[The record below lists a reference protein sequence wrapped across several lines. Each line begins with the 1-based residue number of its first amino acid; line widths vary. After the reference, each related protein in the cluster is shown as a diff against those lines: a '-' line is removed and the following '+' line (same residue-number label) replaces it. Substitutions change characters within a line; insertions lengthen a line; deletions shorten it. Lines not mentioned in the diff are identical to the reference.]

1 MHYQAA
7 LFFDVGGVLLTNGWD
22 TAARDRA
29 IARFGLEANDF
40 HTRHGMVKTAF
51 ETGRLNLD
59 QYLHRTVFYQPR
71 AFSPAEFKEFM
82 HEQSQELPGSLD
94 YARSLA
100 AAGRYRVS
108 ALNNESWELN
118 EYRIRRFHLDEIF
131 LDFFSSCYLQMV
143 KPDEDIYRAV
153 LAITRI
159 RPEQAIFIDDRAV
172 NVESAL
178 AAGYNAVRFLNLPQ
192 LRAQLAGLG
201 ITP

>member
-29 IARFGLEANDF
+29 IAHFGLEANDF

-59 QYLHRTVFYQPR
+59 QYLHRTVFCQPR
-71 AFSPAEFKEFM
+71 GFKPAEFKEFM
-82 HEQSQELPGSLD
+82 FEQSQELPGSLD
-94 YARSLA
+94 YVRSLA

-108 ALNNESWELN
+108 ALNNESLELN
-118 EYRIRRFHLDEIF
+118 EYRIRRFHLDDVF

-192 LRAQLAGLG
+192 LRAHLAGLG